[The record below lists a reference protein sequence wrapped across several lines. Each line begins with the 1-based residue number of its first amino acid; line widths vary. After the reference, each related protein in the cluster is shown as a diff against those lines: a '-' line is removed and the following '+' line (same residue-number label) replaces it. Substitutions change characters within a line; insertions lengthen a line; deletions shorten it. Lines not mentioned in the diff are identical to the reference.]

1 MAVFNPF
8 VPSFK
13 RDPYRALA
21 RLRADEPAHY
31 SETLQ
36 AWVLTRH
43 ADCLAVLRDHE
54 TFSSDTSHARSQ
66 LAGAIEERRRLSPLG
81 MTPTVLN
88 SDPPSHARLRGIV
101 NRAFTPRRVAGLRPR
116 IEEIARELLAEVDGE
131 SEFEL
136 MAGLA
141 VPLPVIVIA
150 ELLGVPSEDRELF
163 RQWSNAVAA
172 ATNVVTSEEI
182 ADEAR
187 EATRALVDYLGRVVE
202 QRRGEPRDD
211 LLSALVEA
219 EEEGQRLS
227 HEEVLAFAILLLV
240 AGNETTTNLIGN
252 GTLALIADAEQ
263 QQAMRAGGEALSGGI
278 EEMLRFDSPVQA
290 LVRFTRRD
298 AEIAGRTIAAGN
310 TVMLMIGAAN
320 RDPEAFADP
329 DRFDVGR
336 PDASRHLSFGM
347 GIHYCLGS
355 PLARLEA
362 EVAFT
367 ALLDRFDSM
376 ELVTERSERGGT
388 FLLRGLDRLTIRPA
402 ERAR

>member
-54 TFSSDTSHARSQ
+54 SFSSDTSHARSQ

-182 ADEAR
+182 ADQAR

-252 GTLALIADAEQ
+252 GTLALVADAEQ

-278 EEMLRFDSPVQA
+278 EEMLRFDSPVQT
-290 LVRFTRRD
+290 LVRFARRD

-367 ALLDRFDSM
+367 ALLDCFDSM
-376 ELVTERSERGGT
+376 ELVAERSERGGT

-402 ERAR
+402 QRVR

>member
-21 RLRADEPAHY
+21 RLRAEQPVHY
-31 SETLQ
+31 SEALQ

-54 TFSSDTSHARSQ
+54 TFSSDSSHARSQ
-66 LAGAIEERRRLSPLG
+66 LADALEERRRLSPLG
-81 MTPTVLN
+81 MTPVVLS
-88 SDPPSHARLRGIV
+88 SDPPAHARLRGIV
-101 NRAFTPRRVAGLRPR
+101 NHALTPKRVAGLRPR
-116 IEEIARELLAEVDGE
+116 IEEIARELLADVDGE
-131 SEFEL
+131 SEFEV

-141 VPLPVIVIA
+141 VPLPMIVIA
-150 ELLGVPSEDRELF
+150 ELLGVPAEDRELF
-163 RQWSNAVAA
+163 HGWSNAVAA
-172 ATNVVTSEEI
+172 ATNVVTADEI

-202 QRRGEPRDD
+202 QRRSEPRDD
-211 LLSALVEA
+211 LLSVLVEA

-252 GTLALIADAEQ
+252 GTLALVADAEQ
-263 QQAMRAGGEALSGGI
+263 QQAVRAGGEALRGGI
-278 EEMLRFDSPVQA
+278 EEMLRFDSPVQT
-290 LVRFTRRD
+290 LVRFARRD
-298 AEIAGRTIAAGN
+298 TEIAGSTITAGN
-310 TVMLMIGAAN
+310 TVLLMTGAAN
-320 RDPEAFADP
+320 RDPEVFADP
-329 DRFDVGR
+329 DRFDVAR
-336 PDASRHLSFGM
+336 PDANRHLSFGM

-355 PLARLEA
+355 PLARMEA
-362 EVAFT
+362 EIAFT
-367 ALLDRFDSM
+367 ALLDRFGSM

-402 ERAR
+402 

>member
-21 RLRADEPAHY
+21 RLRAEQPVHY
-31 SETLQ
+31 SEALQ

-54 TFSSDTSHARSQ
+54 TFSSDSSHARSQ
-66 LAGAIEERRRLSPLG
+66 LADALEERRRLSPLG
-81 MTPTVLN
+81 MTPVVLS
-88 SDPPSHARLRGIV
+88 SDPPAHARLRGIV
-101 NRAFTPRRVAGLRPR
+101 NHALTPKRVAGLRPR
-116 IEEIARELLAEVDGE
+116 IEEIARELLADVDGE
-131 SEFEL
+131 SEFEV

-141 VPLPVIVIA
+141 VPLPMIVIA
-150 ELLGVPSEDRELF
+150 ELLGVPAEDRELF
-163 RQWSNAVAA
+163 HGWSNAVAA
-172 ATNVVTSEEI
+172 ATNVVTADEI

-202 QRRGEPRDD
+202 QRRSEPRDD
-211 LLSALVEA
+211 LLSVLVEA

-252 GTLALIADAEQ
+252 GTLALVADAEQ
-263 QQAMRAGGEALSGGI
+263 QQAVRAGGEALRGGI
-278 EEMLRFDSPVQA
+278 EEMLRFDSPVQT
-290 LVRFTRRD
+290 LVRFARRD
-298 AEIAGRTIAAGN
+298 TEIAGSTIAAGN
-310 TVMLMIGAAN
+310 TVLLMTGAAN
-320 RDPEAFADP
+320 RDPEVFADP
-329 DRFDVGR
+329 DRFDVAR
-336 PDASRHLSFGM
+336 PDANRHLSFGM

-355 PLARLEA
+355 PLARMEA
-362 EVAFT
+362 EIAFT
-367 ALLDRFDSM
+367 ALLDRFGSM

-402 ERAR
+402 

>member
-21 RLRADEPAHY
+21 RLRAEQPVHR
-31 SETLQ
+31 SEALQ

-54 TFSSDTSHARSQ
+54 TFSSDSSHARSQ
-66 LAGAIEERRRLSPLG
+66 LAGALEERRRLSPLG
-81 MTPTVLN
+81 MTSTVLS
-88 SDPPSHARLRGIV
+88 SDPPAHARLRGIV
-101 NRAFTPRRVAGLRPR
+101 NHALTPKQVAGLRPR

-141 VPLPVIVIA
+141 VPLPMIVIA
-150 ELLGVPSEDRELF
+150 ELLGVPAEDRELF
-163 RQWSNAVAA
+163 HGWSNAVAA
-172 ATNVVTSEEI
+172 ATNVVTADEI

-252 GTLALIADAEQ
+252 GTLALVADAEQ

-290 LVRFTRRD
+290 LVRFARRD

-329 DRFDVGR
+329 DRFDVAR
-336 PDASRHLSFGM
+336 PDANRHLSFGM

-362 EVAFT
+362 QVAFT

-402 ERAR
+402 

>member
-21 RLRADEPAHY
+21 RLRAEQPVHY
-31 SETLQ
+31 SEALQ

-54 TFSSDTSHARSQ
+54 TFSSDSSHARSQ
-66 LAGAIEERRRLSPLG
+66 LADALEERRRLSPLG
-81 MTPTVLN
+81 MTPVVLS
-88 SDPPSHARLRGIV
+88 SDPPAHARLRGIV
-101 NRAFTPRRVAGLRPR
+101 NHALTPKRVAGLRPR
-116 IEEIARELLAEVDGE
+116 IEEIARELLADVDGE
-131 SEFEL
+131 SEFEV

-141 VPLPVIVIA
+141 VPLPMIVIA
-150 ELLGVPSEDRELF
+150 ELLGVPAEDRELF
-163 RQWSNAVAA
+163 HGWSNAVAA
-172 ATNVVTSEEI
+172 ATNVVTADEI

-202 QRRGEPRDD
+202 QRRSEPRDD
-211 LLSALVEA
+211 LLSVLVEA

-252 GTLALIADAEQ
+252 GTLALVADAEQ
-263 QQAMRAGGEALSGGI
+263 QQAVRAGGEALRGGI
-278 EEMLRFDSPVQA
+278 EEMLRFDSPVQT
-290 LVRFTRRD
+290 LVRFARRD
-298 AEIAGRTIAAGN
+298 TEIAGSTITAGN
-310 TVMLMIGAAN
+310 TVLLMTGAAN
-320 RDPEAFADP
+320 RDPEVFADP
-329 DRFDVGR
+329 DHFDVAR
-336 PDASRHLSFGM
+336 PDANRHLSFGM

-355 PLARLEA
+355 PLARMEA
-362 EVAFT
+362 EIAFT
-367 ALLDRFDSM
+367 ALLDRFGSM

-402 ERAR
+402 